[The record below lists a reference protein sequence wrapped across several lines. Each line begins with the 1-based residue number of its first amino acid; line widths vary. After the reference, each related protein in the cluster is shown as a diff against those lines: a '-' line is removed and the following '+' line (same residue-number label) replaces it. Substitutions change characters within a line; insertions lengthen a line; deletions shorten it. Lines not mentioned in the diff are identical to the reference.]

1 MPRKTRKQAEDYS
14 TKRERLGAAILA
26 SDKSI
31 DAISEIMRGEA
42 DAFWYMDKADNNYPG
57 VPAWHMYLRRW
68 RNSVPGGPSKILNS
82 KGGV

>member
-1 MPRKTRKQAEDYS
+1 MPRKTREHYDVA
-14 TKRERLGAAILA
+14 RARLGAAILA

-31 DAISEIMRGEA
+31 DAISQIMRGEA
-42 DAFWYMDKADNNYPG
+42 DAFWRMDRADNYPG

-82 KGGV
+82 KRGV